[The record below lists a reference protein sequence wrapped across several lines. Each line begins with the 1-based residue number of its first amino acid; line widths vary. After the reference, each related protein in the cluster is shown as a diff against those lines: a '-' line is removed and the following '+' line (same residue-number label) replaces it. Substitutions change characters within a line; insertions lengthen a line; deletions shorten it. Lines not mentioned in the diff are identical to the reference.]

1 MMISY
6 LKKLLV
12 KMYEYEIMYG
22 YINGK
27 ITDIEAS
34 YVILENNGIGYLIY
48 VPNPYGF
55 MMERNIRYILI
66 LK

>member
-1 MMISY
+1 
-6 LKKLLV
+6 
-12 KMYEYEIMYG
+12 MYG

-55 MMERNIRYILI
+55 MMERYCLKEKTFPSAGASKSRYCD
-66 LK
+66 LKYS